1 MDFDTDDEKKLK
13 KQFAR
18 DEALFIF
25 DNHAIK
31 AQVERLVSI
40 IELQPKKLKPKI
52 YIYYENLKI
61 YPRLITPIKHLRK
74 ICKISKRGEQLLY
87 Q

>member
-1 MDFDTDDEKKLK
+1 MVFDTDDEKKLK
-13 KQFAR
+13 QQMAR

-40 IELQPKKLKPKI
+40 AELQLTVLESKI
-52 YIYYENLKI
+52 HISKNLKF
-61 YPRLITPIKHLRK
+61 
-74 ICKISKRGEQLLY
+74 ISGKQRRSSI
-87 Q
+87 